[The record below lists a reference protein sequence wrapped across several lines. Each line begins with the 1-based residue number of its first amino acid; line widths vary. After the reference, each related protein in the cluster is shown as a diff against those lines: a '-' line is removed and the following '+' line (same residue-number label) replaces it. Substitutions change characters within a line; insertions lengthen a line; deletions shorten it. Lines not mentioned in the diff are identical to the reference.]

1 LVGIAGVLTVQGDL
15 SGAQKASEQAL
26 EISRSVDDKH
36 EVGFALCGLGELSLL
51 KGNIAEAKKRYDEAL
66 SLSKQLG
73 EKANA
78 AEIQVAL
85 AAVALEEGHPSE
97 AQTMIREAQE
107 DFRKQKL
114 RDDEILS
121 DALLSEA
128 LLASGNLAAAR
139 SQADAM
145 ALLAANS
152 QSHEVRLRAGIVAA
166 RLQATSGGK
175 SEIAESKKRLRSLAA
190 EATRTAF
197 LPEQFDSRL
206 ALGQIEMKSGEI
218 TAGRIHLAALGKEAG
233 EKGFLL
239 IAHKAQRGAGD

>member
-1 LVGIAGVLTVQGDL
+1 M
-15 SGAQKASEQAL
+15 
-26 EISRSVDDKH
+26 R
-36 EVGFALCGLGELSLL
+36 ELSLL

-73 EKANA
+73 EKANT

-145 ALLAANS
+145 ALFAANS
-152 QSHEVRLRAGIVAA
+152 RATRYDYGRVLSLRAFRRPPAEN
-166 RLQATSGGK
+166 RK
-175 SEIAESKKRLRSLAA
+175 SRSQRNAC
-190 EATRTAF
+190 
-197 LPEQFDSRL
+197 
-206 ALGQIEMKSGEI
+206 AL
-218 TAGRIHLAALGKEAG
+218 
-233 EKGFLL
+233 
-239 IAHKAQRGAGD
+239 